1 MIKVNIVNYSGEE
14 THNKL
19 FNKIAKTASQLLKIK
34 TKRTINVVLCSN
46 EMIHEYNKNYRSV
59 DKETDV
65 LSFPSDEKKELGDIL
80 ISFEKAKSQAEE
92 YGHSYE
98 RELGFL
104 FVHGVLHCLGYDH
117 MNEDDE
123 KKMFSLQDEILEKCK
138 LGR

>member
-14 THNKL
+14 THGKL
-19 FNKIAKTASQLLKIK
+19 FKRIAKTASQLLKVRA
-34 TKRTINVVLCSN
+34 KRTINVVLCSN
-46 EMIHEYNKNYRSV
+46 EVIHEYNRNYRSV

-65 LSFPSDEKKELGDIL
+65 LSFPSDEKGELGDIL

-104 FVHGVLHCLGYDH
+104 FVHGMLHCFGYDH
-117 MNEDDE
+117 MNEEDE
-123 KKMFSLQDEILEKCK
+123 KKMFSLQEEILEKCK